1 MQNILIISNDSRI
14 PSLVDFFQPLVRGQ
28 VHAVTDF
35 DLGLKEVFDK
45 RPVAVFIQSE
55 IAGISGDAVAKHIKG
70 LLRDDSP
77 RLVLLRDAPDKPL
90 ASRHA
95 FDDSID
101 LFLSLEE
108 VAKLTRSQLEKVAG
122 LELLDTPPSPTAP
135 EPVAPVAEAV
145 SSAAV
150 NEPAPAKTEP
160 APAPVPPRPATPK
173 PVTPPAAIGVQQDS
187 ALKER
192 RAPQPKG
199 APAPSVGE
207 TTASR
212 AAGKGAVPEEP
223 IVETPIYAPEFKTR
237 PTTSRIWLILCVLL
251 ALLLGGAF
259 VFAPRWFG
267 LKQKPSTPAAKP
279 VPAPT
284 VAPPAATAPGAHSLP
299 SIVPLNGR
307 DPAYASAR
315 PGWERYLS
323 PTIECLVFKEQGRV
337 KAIQVIGRDG
347 GSLPEQAVT
356 SLLREA
362 FQSERYTAKSIKDQ
376 DGYQVE
382 EGVVP
387 GKGEILVYRRKG
399 PGTVRAVV
407 ITWP

>member
-108 VAKLTRSQLEKVAG
+108 VARLTRSQLEKVAG
-122 LELLDTPPSPTAP
+122 LELLETPPSPTAP
-135 EPVAPVAEAV
+135 EPVAQAPEAV
-145 SSAAV
+145 SAAGIE
-150 NEPAPAKTEP
+150 EPAPAKAEP
-160 APAPVPPRPATPK
+160 APAPAPRRPAAPK
-173 PVTPPAAIGVQQDS
+173 PATPPAATGVQQDS
-187 ALKER
+187 ARKER
-192 RAPQPKG
+192 APLPKG
-199 APAPSVGE
+199 ASPSVE
-207 TTASR
+207 NATPP
-212 AAGKGAVPEEP
+212 AARDGALPEEP
-223 IVETPIYAPEFKTR
+223 IVETPIHAPDFKAR
-237 PTTSRIWLILCVLL
+237 PTTSRIWLFLCVLL

-267 LKQKPSTPAAKP
+267 VKQKPSTPVAKT
-279 VPAPT
+279 VPAPP
-284 VAPPAATAPGAHSLP
+284 VAPPAAAPGAQSLP

-323 PTIECLVFKEQGRV
+323 PTLECLVFKEQGRV
-337 KAIQVIGRDG
+337 KAIQVIGREG
-347 GSLPEQAVT
+347 GSLPEQTVT

-362 FQSERYTAKSIKDQ
+362 FQSERYTSKGIKDQ

-382 EGVVP
+382 EGIVP
-387 GKGEILVYRRKG
+387 GKGEILVYRKKG